1 MLHVI
6 INDNL
11 SDPYGEGLFEPNA
24 RRTFKIQNRTQYQ
37 IAKARLLQCR
47 RPIST
52 TGCLDVSKIMNKQS
66 INCSFFMQISISA
79 HSSKKIPGSVNSGPL
94 TQSTHFLKNLSNSC
108 ILESFS
114 SFYSSRWH
122 YPLIWI
128 PVACYQQNLFKTK
141 RARQVN
147 G

>member
-24 RRTFKIQNRTQYQ
+24 RRT
-37 IAKARLLQCR
+37 
-47 RPIST
+47 
-52 TGCLDVSKIMNKQS
+52 
-66 INCSFFMQISISA
+66 ISA

-128 PVACYQQNLFKTK
+128 PVACYQQNLFKAK